1 MGEAILR
8 HNACY
13 DGFKTFKLRCTE
25 FQRSCY
31 GPTFDRL
38 DHLLVGKCSESMGRH
53 NLVIVEHSP
62 GHVACRPD
70 ACCYGIYISIRIGTV
85 KDDQI
90 AVFELKIDT
99 GFCKILGQ
107 FAGVLLQFAGD
118 HLGRTSPQGMNA
130 P

>member
-1 MGEAILR
+1 
-8 HNACY
+8 
-13 DGFKTFKLRCTE
+13 
-25 FQRSCY
+25 
-31 GPTFDRL
+31 
-38 DHLLVGKCSESMGRH
+38 MGRH